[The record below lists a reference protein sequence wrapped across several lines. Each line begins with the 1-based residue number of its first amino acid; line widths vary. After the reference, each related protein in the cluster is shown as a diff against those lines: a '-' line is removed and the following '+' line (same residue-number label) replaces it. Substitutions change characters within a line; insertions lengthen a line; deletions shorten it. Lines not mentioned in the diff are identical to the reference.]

1 MNKAVSRQGKL
12 VEVATSWR
20 LLMKSHPDSRI
31 RILCWCIAIAFG
43 LAQALA
49 SRHSMQADGISYL
62 DMGDAIIR
70 GDWKMAINGYWSPL
84 YPWLQG
90 LAAWAIKPAP
100 YWQFT
105 LIHLVN
111 FLIYVF
117 ALACCDA
124 LLQALAI
131 GGLADRTFE
140 ASSTFSRRALPV
152 IGYAVFIWASLGL
165 TTLGEVSPDM
175 LMAGFVYLAAWLL
188 VQIAKQPAKR
198 SWLAVLLG
206 LVLGLGYLAKAPM
219 FPLAFVYGG
228 ASLLLFGTWRQA
240 LPLVLLEMIVFGIVV
255 SPWIIALSRSKGRVT
270 FGDSGRIAYLVGVN
284 HASPSWY
291 FQSAGTG
298 GGHYLH
304 TTRKVFDHPRIFE
317 FATPIKG
324 TQPVWYDASYW
335 ADGALPRVHLRAQ
348 LLTVIKYVKFYLRIL
363 LSSQAALLVGFVGL
377 CFLGRRKGC
386 SAGIAACWPVWLPG
400 LAGLAMYSLVWV
412 EPRYVAV
419 FFVLLWIGLFAGIRL
434 PAEYELRNLAWVLT
448 ITMALV
454 ISAPMAFLAIRDSAS
469 ALIGTRDLQWQVAEG
484 LKQLN
489 VRSGDKVARIG
500 GYFAADWARLLRVTV
515 VAEVPR
521 SDAAEFW
528 AAPPEVQAEV
538 IRKFAAMGVTAV
550 VAQIA
555 QDETFR
561 PSGMW
566 EPLGEGGFYALPL
579 RQNSDRSKSLGRFL
593 DLAGLISGGILPET

>member
-1 MNKAVSRQGKL
+1 MDTAVLKTVSFA
-12 VEVATSWR
+12 EVATSWR
-20 LLMKSHPDSRI
+20 LLMKSYLDSRI

-49 SRHSMQADGISYL
+49 SRHAMQADGISYL

-90 LAAWAIKPAP
+90 LAAWAIKPTP

-105 LIHLVN
+105 LVHLVN

-117 ALACCDA
+117 ALACFDA
-124 LLQALAI
+124 LLQALAN
-131 GGLADRTFE
+131 GGLAGRTFE
-140 ASSTFSRRALPV
+140 ASGSVFSRRALLA
-152 IGYAVFIWASLGL
+152 IGYAVFIWSSLDL
-165 TTLGEVSPDM
+165 ITLGEVSPDM

-188 VQIAKQPAKR
+188 VLIAKQPAK
-198 SWLAVLLG
+198 SFWSAVLLG
-206 LVLGLGYLAKAPM
+206 LVLGVGYLAKAPM
-219 FPLAFVYGG
+219 FPLAFVYWG
-228 ASLLLFGTWRQA
+228 ASVLLFGVWRRA
-240 LPLVLLEMIVFGIVV
+240 IPFVLLEIIVFGIVV
-255 SPWIIALSRSKGRVT
+255 SPWIIAVSRSKGRLA
-270 FGDSGRIAYLVGVN
+270 FGDSGRINYLVNVN

-291 FQSAGTG
+291 FQDVGTG

-335 ADGALPRVHLRAQ
+335 ADGAVPRIHLRME
-348 LLTVIKYVKFYLRIL
+348 LLTVINYLKDYGRML
-363 LSSQAALLVGFVGL
+363 LSTQAPLLVGFVGL
-377 CFLGRRKGC
+377 CCVGRNKGC
-386 SAGIAACWPVWLPG
+386 SAGIRASWPVWLPG
-400 LAGLAMYSLVWV
+400 LVGLAMYSLVVV
-412 EPRYVAV
+412 ERRYVGV
-419 FFVLLWIGLFAGIRL
+419 FFTLLWIGLFAGIRL
-434 PAEYELRNLAWVLT
+434 PAEYELRRVARVLT
-448 ITMALV
+448 ITTVLL
-454 ISAPMAFLAIRDSAS
+454 ISAPMAFLAIRDSGS
-469 ALIGTRDLQWQVAEG
+469 ALIGTRHVQWQVAEG
-484 LKQLN
+484 LKHLN

-500 GYFAADWARLLRVTV
+500 GYFAADWARLLQVTV

-521 SDAAEFW
+521 SDAQEFW

-566 EPLGEGGFYALPL
+566 KALSGGALYALPL
-579 RQNSDRSKSLGRFL
+579 QQK
-593 DLAGLISGGILPET
+593 